1 MDIFKDNEQEEYVNS
16 NDDILIK
23 TPTKGTTISKCMSI
37 NGDIKSCEPITIE
50 GNIYGDIVCEDIV
63 VILFG
68 GSVVGKIEAKEVRL
82 DGRLEGP
89 IEAKIVEQTK
99 NAKHEGYIL
108 ADIAI
113 LNGNTDG
120 DIICSETLEIGEN
133 ANIEC
138 YECRAETITVDGQL
152 NGNIVAIK
160 VLEARE
166 NSTIN
171 GSIKANELKSEL
183 GSKILGTIE
192 EFASSNIINKK
203 LNTSLTEEV
212 FDKEA
217 RRIG

>member
-1 MDIFKDNEQEEYVNS
+1 MDIFKDNESDKHVNS

-23 TPTKGTTISKCMSI
+23 SPTNGATISKCMSI
-37 NGDIKSCEPITIE
+37 SGDIKSCEPITIE
-50 GNIYGDIVCEDIV
+50 GNVYGDIVCEDIV

-89 IEAKIVEQTK
+89 IEATIVEQTQ
-99 NAKHEGYIL
+99 NANHVGYIL

-120 DIICSETLEIGEN
+120 DIICKETLEIGEN

-138 YECRAETITVDGQL
+138 YECKAETITVDGHL
-152 NGNIVAIK
+152 GGNIIAK
-160 VLEARE
+160 KTLEARE

-171 GSIKANELKSEL
+171 GSIKTDELKSEI

-192 EFASSNIINKK
+192 SFTDSNIINKK
-203 LNTSLTEEV
+203 LNASVPEKLIEKEV
-212 FDKEA
+212 